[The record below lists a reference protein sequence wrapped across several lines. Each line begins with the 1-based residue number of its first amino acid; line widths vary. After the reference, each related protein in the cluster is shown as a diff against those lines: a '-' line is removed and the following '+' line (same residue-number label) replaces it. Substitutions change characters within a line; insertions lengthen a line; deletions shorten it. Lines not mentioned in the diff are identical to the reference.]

1 MNRPIIAFFIAIIM
15 PLLLAAC
22 GAESNGGKPSS
33 EGTLTGT
40 ISIGPVCPVEPCD
53 QSAGSIYVGRELVLL
68 STDGDPIRVP
78 LADDGSFKVNLE
90 PTTYLIRLE
99 GCDYLGCNQAFPVE
113 KTVVSGET
121 VTLNVNLDTGIR
133 SPERNQGIGQLVSD
147 LEGLGAVVSLGDS
160 LSQPFFSVAGQE
172 VTVNREVVQVF
183 TYASPKEA
191 RSDADLVDKTGFEV
205 GTTMVS
211 WVAPP
216 HFFLPHFFLKDN
228 LLVLYVGVN
237 DAVIS
242 LLQEAL
248 GPQIAGGEITS
259 DSPREEVGFS
269 DQDPMSM
276 PGAPAPLGL
285 ARISLPNDDASIAA
299 LFDRLPPTLLDRER
313 ADENPSSTPTRINL
327 SYGKTTP
334 VGCGIVGF
342 QANDVSTGDFYPAG
356 WTAERVI
363 AIFASGVDRGVQAFG
378 RDGELFWVNWQTSCS
393 VSPSSSLADFME
405 MTTWGKV
412 GSSWVFSASAQ
423 NTEGRGQLV
432 AAFVEASG

>member
-1 MNRPIIAFFIAIIM
+1 MNRPIIAIFIAIIM

-99 GCDYLGCNQAFPVE
+99 GCDYLGCDQAFPVE

-121 VTLNVNLDTGIR
+121 TTLNVNLDTGIR

-259 DSPREEVGFS
+259 NPPDPLCKGRCHPRFGSHIYSRKVWMIKAGS
-269 DQDPMSM
+269 DNAVQRRVLGPAD
-276 PGAPAPLGL
+276 GALTTCGCPLEDIVFAYTLRYGCRGL
-285 ARISLPNDDASIAA
+285 
-299 LFDRLPPTLLDRER
+299 
-313 ADENPSSTPTRINL
+313 
-327 SYGKTTP
+327 
-334 VGCGIVGF
+334 
-342 QANDVSTGDFYPAG
+342 
-356 WTAERVI
+356 
-363 AIFASGVDRGVQAFG
+363 
-378 RDGELFWVNWQTSCS
+378 
-393 VSPSSSLADFME
+393 
-405 MTTWGKV
+405 
-412 GSSWVFSASAQ
+412 
-423 NTEGRGQLV
+423 
-432 AAFVEASG
+432 